1 MLVVG
6 LIVGPVIG
14 LALGRVV
21 ASSQVLRGRARG
33 VAAVVL
39 VLVIAIVP
47 VGDIGLRLGLDAGMV
62 LGALLWDTP
71 LPSSATGVSLPPG
84 SPPSRAPEPME
95 AAEL

>member
-14 LALGRVV
+14 LALGRVM
-21 ASSQVLRGRARG
+21 ADSQVLRGRARA

-39 VLVIAIVP
+39 VLAIAIVP
-47 VGDIGLRLGLDAGMV
+47 LGDVGLRLGLDAGVV
-62 LGALLWDTP
+62 LGALLWATP
-71 LPSSATGVSLPPG
+71 VPVSGERFTFPPG
-84 SPPSRAPEPME
+84 TTVSHAAAPTE